1 LAKPTIENRCINENN
16 ILNKMKLIFTL
27 GVIIAVVVTTMLF
40 SFGTKKKFSVD
51 GAWTIVEVQI
61 VKSDSRLT
69 ATFPKESEAI
79 FSNNYYSFCWTS
91 NISAVHTWQ
100 MADSVK
106 LKRFDQSIVNTGTF
120 QFKDS
125 ILTTK
130 ATFALNPMFVNGEA
144 KFKCSF
150 VGDTLVLR
158 GLTVSSSDKIPHPV
172 YANGSYI
179 VSKLLKVREK

>member
-1 LAKPTIENRCINENN
+1 MKAKF
-16 ILNKMKLIFTL
+16 IFTL
-27 GVIIAVVVTTMLF
+27 VAIIAIVVATMLF
-40 SFGTKKKFSVD
+40 SFGTKEKLSID
-51 GAWTIVEVQI
+51 GVYSIVEVQT
-61 VKSDSRLT
+61 VKSNGSLT
-69 ATFPKESEAI
+69 SVFPKESEAI

-91 NISAVHTWQ
+91 NISAIHTWQ

-106 LKRFDQSIVNTGTF
+106 LKRFDQSIINTGTF

-130 ATFALNPMFVNGEA
+130 ATFALNPMFVNGIA

-150 VGDTLVLR
+150 AGDTLVLK
-158 GLTVSSSDKIPHPV
+158 GLSVFSSDKIPHPV

-179 VSKLLKVREK
+179 VSKLLKVRDK